1 MRQQG
6 FLDANFAGEGEGE
19 LAASAGAT
27 LLFDSID
34 HDAGWTFV
42 QDELGNQ
49 GFVPSDWLQLRM
61 FDDQA
66 NSQDEAADRDN
77 HGNLPVADESS
88 AAGDA
93 QRSSVSL
100 RNGFLVEDFAGEGE
114 GELTAAAGTP
124 LRFGEIDHDSGWTL
138 AWDADGK
145 SGYVPSDWLQ
155 ALSSNEGVSASS
167 QSDAVSGE
175 GEDSASRMGK
185 LRAAGKSAVA
195 SQRLHPGR
203 SPPPETVQPV
213 LSSAEHATFN
223 ASDDVGIAAQ
233 NGFLVEDFAGEGEGE
248 LTAAAGTPLRFG
260 EIDHDSGWT
269 LAWDADGKSGYVPSD
284 WLQALSSNEGVSAS
298 SQSDAVSGEGEDSA
312 SRMGKLR
319 AAGKSAVASQRLHPG
334 RSPPP
339 ETVQPVLSSSA
350 QSLQSMPGTVTS
362 IAADKDRTN
371 KQDEVASSSLDKGFS
386 AEQTGSLASPSGTA
400 RPLLNK
406 LRAIGRVITMPH
418 HMRAPPV
425 TAKVAAEVKVD
436 AAAGIRE
443 ADLELAKAAEQAAV
457 AAAAELR
464 QANEAARKAADIQ
477 AARLA
482 DERAAAAADAAR
494 EANAAAAQATMQAR
508 KSKEVAA
515 SSKALMEAKA
525 AEEEA
530 AARRARNAL
539 AADAAAE
546 DVSSA
551 LSAISSLA
559 SQIRDARFWAPPRPP
574 SRTSG
579 LVDQQK
585 TKSPLRLMID
595 EAREAIE
602 EEEEEVVELRDRLRA
617 TMAALP

>member
-1 MRQQG
+1 MLVLLSAQHTCSRAQGSSYFVMRQQG

-100 RNGFLVEDFAGEGE
+100 R
-114 GELTAAAGTP
+114 
-124 LRFGEIDHDSGWTL
+124 
-138 AWDADGK
+138 
-145 SGYVPSDWLQ
+145 
-155 ALSSNEGVSASS
+155 
-167 QSDAVSGE
+167 
-175 GEDSASRMGK
+175 
-185 LRAAGKSAVA
+185 
-195 SQRLHPGR
+195 
-203 SPPPETVQPV
+203 
-213 LSSAEHATFN
+213 
-223 ASDDVGIAAQ
+223 